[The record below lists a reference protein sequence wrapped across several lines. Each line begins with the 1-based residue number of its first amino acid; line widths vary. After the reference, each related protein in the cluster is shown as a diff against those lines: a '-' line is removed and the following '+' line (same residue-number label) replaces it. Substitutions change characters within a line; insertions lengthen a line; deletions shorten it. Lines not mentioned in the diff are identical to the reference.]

1 MKETSDSTLGGR
13 LLGGCALLL
22 VCGGIMALTLAA
34 LRLVRP
40 AQPSGLALATSG
52 AVTSAATTERP
63 PEGKRLPTPSPA
75 IPSAYG
81 AIPATIE
88 QSLPPVRAASDLD
101 RLYDTDIPIHDYY
114 VAAVELGRLDLGERS
129 VSAPDASIGDR
140 ETFQTADGPR
150 QVELIYADDLATF
163 WVETGLALNREA
175 IVAAAGR
182 LRSTYYPLLER
193 SFGSEWR
200 PGVDTDPRVTVL
212 HTLGAADRYEMGYF
226 IDENEYP
233 RTLFPRSNEREMIY
247 LNMSQL
253 EPGTPL
259 YEGTLVHEMQHLI
272 QWNLDANEDKWL
284 NEGLSQVTEALVGL
298 DTVDPQPFL
307 EQTDIRLDHW
317 SDATS
322 EIYAHYAAAYLYGL
336 YFWEQLG
343 DAALSELARHPANGL
358 AAVRAVLKGYR
369 PDLSFEELTA
379 DWATALYLDGQT
391 DDPRFNIR
399 RHGLSPPFY
408 ANRVRQLPFAS
419 PAVLE
424 QFAIDYIDLDFSGQA
439 TITFAGDTVTPL
451 IPPTPA
457 GESFWFAP
465 GGNSS
470 RAQLTAAVDLSGH
483 VDPTLSFQV
492 WHDLEIGYD
501 FAYLSVSTDGGRTWR
516 PIEPNHDVW
525 GAYGPAW
532 GGKSADSADQAN
544 GWLTEQIS
552 LATYAGQSILLRFD
566 VVTDF
571 EAFGR
576 GFAVSNLV
584 VSTAG
589 APLVWE
595 ANGFVETGNLL
606 PQRWAVRLIRDGEP
620 TEGAPEVVALSLD
633 AFNRAQLDVDL
644 GPAGGTLLITALT
657 PFAEE
662 SANYWL
668 SVSR

>member
-1 MKETSDSTLGGR
+1 MMETSDSTLGGR

-22 VCGGIMALTLAA
+22 LCGGIMALALAG

-40 AQPSGLALATSG
+40 APSSGPTLPPAG
-52 AVTSAATTERP
+52 AVASAATAEHP
-63 PEGKRLPTPSPA
+63 PEGKRLSTPTPA

-88 QSLPPVRAASDLD
+88 QSLPPARAASDLD
-101 RLYDTDIPIHDYY
+101 RLYETDVPIHDYY
-114 VAAVELGRLDLGERS
+114 IAAVELGRLDLSERS
-129 VSAPDASIGDR
+129 VSAPDARIGDR
-140 ETFQTADGPR
+140 ANFQTADGPR
-150 QVELIYADDLATF
+150 QAELIYADDLATY
-163 WVETGLALNREA
+163 WVETGLGLDREA

-193 SFGSEWR
+193 SFGREWR
-200 PGVDTDPRVTVL
+200 PGVDADPRVTVL

-259 YEGTLVHEMQHLI
+259 YDGTLVHEMQHLI

-307 EQTDIRLDHW
+307 DLTHIRLDHW

-322 EIYAHYAAAYLYGL
+322 EVYAHYAAAYLYGL

-369 PDLSFEELTA
+369 PDLPLEELTV

-399 RHGLSPPFY
+399 RHDLSPPFY

-424 QFAIDYIDLDFSGQA
+424 QFAVDFIDLDFSGQA
-439 TITFAGDTVTPL
+439 TLTFAGDTTTPL
-451 IPPTPA
+451 IPPPPG

-465 GGNSS
+465 GGNSGRS
-470 RAQLTAAVDLSGH
+470 QLTAALDLSGY
-483 VDPTLSFQV
+483 VDPTLSFYV
-492 WHDLEIGYD
+492 WHDLEVGYD
-501 FAYLSVSTDGGRTWR
+501 FAYLSVSTDSGRSWR
-516 PIEPNHDVW
+516 LLEPNHGVS

-532 GGKSADSADQAN
+532 GGISADWADQSN
-544 GWLTEQIS
+544 GWLTEQVS
-552 LATYAGQSILLRFD
+552 LTTYAGQSILLRFD

-571 EAFGR
+571 ETLGR

-584 VSTAG
+584 VSPAG
-589 APLVWE
+589 VPPVWE
-595 ANGFVETGNLL
+595 ANGFVETGYLL

-620 TEGAPEVVALSLD
+620 PEVAPEVIGLSLD
-633 AFNRAQLDVDL
+633 AFNRAQLDIDL
-644 GPAGGTLLITALT
+644 GPAGGALLITALT
-657 PFAEE
+657 PFADEP
-662 SANYWL
+662 ANYWL